1 MASLSGSKIKDTY
14 SLLLKLASSAV
25 SATEQIVEDGAGN
38 STALKLSTDTVET
51 TGDLKISGTPAA
63 AATSDVTALMLSST
77 GIVVARNLST
87 SPIGTAGVTANSPL
101 TSTGS
106 TVGVLPASS
115 LANLPFDAVAN
126 NDAYLIWDESAA
138 EYKYITANAQAS
150 YIANNVSI
158 VPSVWVARLQNNI
171 NLATSDTDL
180 YFAEVDGQLATG
192 STSPATSCVA
202 FGTSYED
209 MELVSFTNPRDG
221 FQMNV
226 EANYDVHISL
236 ELVAAGNTDVTIKI
250 ENQSGPSVEIRSYRT
265 LKAGIYTAAFSKT
278 IWFSPGDQ
286 WTVAVSETVGGTTT
300 VTTNSTITITKFG

>member
-1 MASLSGSKIKDTY
+1 MGSLSGSKIKDTY
-14 SLLLKLASSAV
+14 SLLLKLASASV
-25 SATEQIVEDGAGN
+25 SASEQTVEDGAGN

-51 TGDLKISGTPAA
+51 TGDLKISGTPAT
-63 AATSDVTALMLSST
+63 AATGDVTALMLSST
-77 GIVVARNLST
+77 GVVVTRNLST

-115 LANLPFDAVAN
+115 LVNVPFDAVQN

-138 EYKYITANAQAS
+138 AYKYITAQAQAA
-150 YIANNVSI
+150 YIADNTSLI
-158 VPSVWVARLQNNI
+158 PSVWVARLQNSI

-192 STSPATSCVA
+192 STTPATSCVA
-202 FGTSYED
+202 FGTAYED
-209 MELVSFTNPRDG
+209 IELVSFANPRDG

-226 EANYDVHISL
+226 EANYDINISL
-236 ELVAAGNTDVTIKI
+236 ELTATGNTDVTIKL
-250 ENQSGPSVEIRSYRT
+250 ENQSGPTVEIRSYRE
-265 LKAGIYTAAFSKT
+265 LKAGTYTASFSKT